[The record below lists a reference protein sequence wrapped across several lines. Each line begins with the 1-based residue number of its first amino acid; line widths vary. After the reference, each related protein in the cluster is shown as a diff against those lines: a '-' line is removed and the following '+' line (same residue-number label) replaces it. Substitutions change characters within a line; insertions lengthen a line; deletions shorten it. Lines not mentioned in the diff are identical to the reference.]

1 MRSMRSEKTAFK
13 GRMEK
18 KIEQGKKRL
27 RISLIV
33 NLFLAVLV
41 AGMMIITL
49 TSDQPNIVNY
59 ENKIVDKYAQWQQE
73 LEEREQAVREKEQE
87 LQINP

>member
-1 MRSMRSEKTAFK
+1 
-13 GRMEK
+13 MEK

-41 AGMMIITL
+41 VGMVIITL